1 MKSVGNAP
9 ARLPYARMLAR
20 PWWLPAAL
28 SLFFISPAPAD
39 ELRER
44 QLELD
49 LAQLRR
55 ELLAQTRRIDELERL
70 VRLDLPPRTSARGA
84 KAPEAV
90 PGWLVA
96 GNWNRVKPSMTELE
110 VIAILG
116 TPSSV
121 RAGRDASTR
130 TLLYALE
137 IGTGAFLA
145 GSVEIGP
152 NGVTVIG
159 KPALR

>member
-1 MKSVGNAP
+1 MVTRS
-9 ARLPYARMLAR
+9 
-20 PWWLPAAL
+20 WWLSAAL
-28 SLFFISPAPAD
+28 SLLFISPAPAD

-70 VRLDLPPRTSARGA
+70 VRLDLPPRTSQRGA
-84 KAPEAV
+84 KAPEAA
-90 PGWLVA
+90 PGWLVV
-96 GNWNRVKPSMTELE
+96 GNWNRVKPAMTELE

-121 RAGRDASTR
+121 RAGSDGSSR

-137 IGTGAFLA
+137 IGTGVFLA
-145 GSVEIGP
+145 GSVDVGP
-152 NGVTVIG
+152 NGVEKVS

>member
-1 MKSVGNAP
+1 MAAQRSW
-9 ARLPYARMLAR
+9 LLAT
-20 PWWLPAAL
+20 L
-28 SLFFISPAPAD
+28 SLLVLMPVSAD
-39 ELRER
+39 DVRER

-55 ELLAQTRRIDELERL
+55 DVLAQARRIDELERL
-70 VRLDLPPRTSARGA
+70 VRMDGASPRSTARAA

-90 PGWLVA
+90 AGWLVA
-96 GNWNRVKPSMTELE
+96 ANWSRVKPAMTELE

-116 TPSSV
+116 TPTSV
-121 RAGRDASTR
+121 RAGSDASSR

-145 GSVEIGP
+145 GSVEIGA
-152 NGVTVIG
+152 NGVTTVS

>member
-1 MKSVGNAP
+1 MA
-9 ARLPYARMLAR
+9 ARRSCLLVTLSLLFM
-20 PWWLPAAL
+20 LPA
-28 SLFFISPAPAD
+28 SAD
-39 ELRER
+39 EVRER

-70 VRLDLPPRTSARGA
+70 VRFDSPPRTSARGA
-84 KAPEAV
+84 KAPEVV
-90 PGWLVA
+90 PRWLVA
-96 GNWNRVKPSMTELE
+96 GNWNRVKPAMTELE

-121 RAGRDASTR
+121 RAGADASTR

-145 GSVEIGP
+145 GSVEIGA
-152 NGVTVIG
+152 NGVTAVS

>member
-1 MKSVGNAP
+1 MA
-9 ARLPYARMLAR
+9 ARRSCLLVTLSLLFM
-20 PWWLPAAL
+20 LPA
-28 SLFFISPAPAD
+28 SAD
-39 ELRER
+39 EVRER

-70 VRLDLPPRTSARGA
+70 VRFDSPPRTSARGA
-84 KAPEAV
+84 KAPEVV

-96 GNWNRVKPSMTELE
+96 GNWNRVKPAMTELE

-121 RAGRDASTR
+121 RAGADASTR

-145 GSVEIGP
+145 GSVEIGA
-152 NGVTVIG
+152 NGVTAVS